1 MRIAL
6 YARVSTRDKDQTPDT
21 QLYPL
26 REFCRQ
32 SGWTDVTEYVDLASA
47 TDLKRRVAWNQLLED
62 ARHKKVDLIIVWRM
76 DRAFRS
82 VLHAAQ
88 TLESL
93 KLWNVGLKSYQ
104 EAWLDTTSPMGEMM
118 YYITIAYAQLEK
130 SLIAER
136 VKAGMDRAQRQGKA
150 LGRPRVAEDPK
161 IARKL
166 TLAVEAVR
174 TGKLSYRKA
183 AQRAGVS
190 LGTLQRAV
198 KELA

>member
-1 MRIAL
+1 MRVAI

-32 SGWTDVTEYVDLASA
+32 SGWSDVTEYVDLASA
-47 TDLKRRVAWNQLLED
+47 TDVKNRTAWNQLLED

-93 KLWNVGLKSYQ
+93 KSWHVAIKSYQ
-104 EAWLDTTSPMGEMM
+104 ESWMDTTNPMGEMM

-136 VKAGMDRAQRQGKA
+136 VKAGMDRAQRQGKS
-150 LGRPRVAEDPK
+150 LGRPKVAEDPK

-166 TLAVEAVR
+166 NQAAEAVR
-174 TGKLSYRKA
+174 AGELSYRKA
-183 AQRAGVS
+183 ARAAGVS

-198 KELA
+198 KELV

>member
-26 REFCRQ
+26 REFCHQ
-32 SGWTDVTEYVDLASA
+32 SGWADVTEYVDLASA
-47 TDLKRRVAWNQLLED
+47 TDVKNRTAWSQLLED

-88 TLESL
+88 TLENL
-93 KLWNVGLKSYQ
+93 KGWHVGIKSYQ
-104 EAWLDTTSPMGEMM
+104 ESWMDTTNPMGEMM

-136 VKAGMDRAQRQGKA
+136 VKAGMDRAQRQGKQV
-150 LGRPRVAEDPK
+150 GRPKVQDNPVRAQ
-161 IARKL
+161 KL
-166 TLAVEAVR
+166 RQAVQSIK
-174 TGKLSYRKA
+174 TGQASWRQA
-183 AQRAGVS
+183 AKQAGVALS
-190 LGTLQRAV
+190 TLQKAV
-198 KELA
+198 KEA